1 MKEYIWVLEVAFY
14 CWLEHSSVF
23 AVLSWHLLLVYGR
36 FLVTD
41 ISTVAPFGPGA
52 KSLSWPFST
61 IYGLHLNSIFSPGN
75 RPMIAFSSVT
85 QSCPPLCDPWTAACQ
100 ASLSITISWTLLKL
114 MSIKSVM
121 PSNHVIL
128 CHPLLLLPSIS
139 ASIIVFSSESV
150 LRIRC
155 ESQNLWLLWFRGS
168 PKLNSS
174 AKTNLKLEIWSIT
187 LTLPL
192 DLLIFVPAFIVLLH
206 MFFSVFQTRL
216 LRSKNA

>member
-1 MKEYIWVLEVAFY
+1 MYMYHVTCYVTMYIMP
-14 CWLEHSSVF
+14 H
-23 AVLSWHLLLVYGR
+23 
-36 FLVTD
+36 
-41 ISTVAPFGPGA
+41 
-52 KSLSWPFST
+52 
-61 IYGLHLNSIFSPGN
+61 
-75 RPMIAFSSVT
+75 FSSV
-85 QSCPPLCDPWTAACQ
+85 QSLSRVWLFATPWTAGRQ
-100 ASLSITISWTLLKL
+100 ASLSIPNSRSLLKL
-114 MSIKSVM
+114 MSIES
-121 PSNHVIL
+121 SNHLIL

-150 LRIRC
+150 LRVRC

-206 MFFSVFQTRL
+206 MFFSVFQTQL